1 MAAQNKRSQ
10 DELFAFLSLLSN
22 DQQLKLKYFSLESR
36 QVRKEFIISL
46 GFDPDLIRDSLSE
59 IPIQV
64 GTKTTN
70 LLDFL
75 ISKGV
80 DEVTPLPV
88 GIVLSALRSAGS
100 DASFAS
106 IEESFTDFQ
115 SKLGSSAGG
124 SAPQPRSIESIDP
137 RDADRLVERD
147 VVDTSRDQGLA
158 DFKDSSP
165 SRELSRDSGD
175 EFSASSRSKDDI
187 FSSPGKFSSQASET
201 KSPDNAYSLSR
212 FDQHN
217 DQLKSFSSQRSDL
230 ISSLMNRPSSDTVR
244 RDEPNDNREER
255 NVDRSISDT
264 QRTSEQRQISEQLI
278 NKASEQNPVIGIPA
292 RDLRGLASD
301 LRSAS
306 NDASRDT
313 PDSRETAGEI
323 RESNAEA
330 SKELTE
336 DKKEV
341 DKLDKSLANLKEED
355 PQLYKKYQDAMDTAD
370 ADKFMSSL
378 ASDLGDA
385 KISPQETIELLHA
398 FMSDTLTRLRSDPTI
413 PQDLLDRFVDSNIKS
428 LDEKES
434 DLAALTEAAAK
445 NDSSSDSNDSSS
457 DRSDSNKSDSNQGS
471 GGSDYVSVWLGPTLK
486 VVDFLIRTAFRVG
499 VGWTAKAEW
508 QQALKDAYEKGKS
521 GETDPDDPQTTNS

>member
-36 QVRKEFIISL
+36 QVRKDFIISL

-137 RDADRLVERD
+137 RDVDRLVERD
-147 VVDTSRDQGLA
+147 VVDTSRDQGLT
-158 DFKDSSP
+158 DFKDSAP

-187 FSSPGKFSSQASET
+187 FTSPGKFSSQASET
-201 KSPDNAYSLSR
+201 KSRDNAYSLSR

-217 DQLKSFSSQRSDL
+217 DQLNAYSSQRSDL
-230 ISSLMNRPSSDTVR
+230 ISSLIDRPSSDITR
-244 RDEPNDNREER
+244 SDER
-255 NVDRSISDT
+255 NDDRQERREDRNDDGSSSDV
-264 QRTSEQRQISEQLI
+264 QRTSEQRQ
-278 NKASEQNPVIGIPA
+278 
-292 RDLRGLASD
+292 
-301 LRSAS
+301 
-306 NDASRDT
+306 
-313 PDSRETAGEI
+313 TAGEI
-323 RESNAEA
+323 RESNEEA
-330 SKELTE
+330 SKELQE

-341 DKLDKSLANLKEED
+341 DKLDRSLANLKEED
-355 PQLYKKYQDAMDTAD
+355 PQLYKKYQDAMDSAD

-445 NDSSSDSNDSSS
+445 NDSSSDKS
-457 DRSDSNKSDSNQGS
+457 DTNKSDSNQGS
-471 GGSDYVSVWLGPTLK
+471 GGSDYVSVWLVPTLK

>member
-1 MAAQNKRSQ
+1 MAAQNKRSL
-10 DELFAFLSLLSN
+10 DELFAFLTLLSN

-36 QVRKEFIISL
+36 QVRRDFIATL
-46 GFDPDLIRDSLSE
+46 GFNPDLIRESLSE
-59 IPIQV
+59 IPIKV
-64 GTKTTN
+64 GIKTTN

-80 DEVTPLPV
+80 DEDTPLPV

-100 DASFAS
+100 DSSFAPIEASFS
-106 IEESFTDFQ
+106 DFQ
-115 SKLGSSAGG
+115 AKLGSSAGG
-124 SAPQPRSIESIDP
+124 SAPQPRSIESVDP

-147 VVDTSRDQGLA
+147 VVDTSRDQGMV

-175 EFSASSRSKDDI
+175 EFSALSRSKDDT
-187 FSSPGKFSSQASET
+187 FSSPGKFSSPASDT
-201 KSPDNAYSLSR
+201 KSPDNVYSLSR
-212 FDQHN
+212 LDQHN
-217 DQLKSFSSQRSDL
+217 DQLKSYSSQRSDL
-230 ISSLMNRPSSDTVR
+230 ISSLKDRSSGDTSG
-244 RDEPNDNREER
+244 RDERIDARQDRKQEREER
-255 NVDRSISDT
+255 REELDERKEDRQERKDDRLTSDA
-264 QRTSEQRQISEQLI
+264 QRTSDQRST
-278 NKASEQNPVIGIPA
+278 
-292 RDLRGLASD
+292 SD
-301 LRSAS
+301 LRSATS
-306 NDASRDT
+306 GTSRDT
-313 PDSRETAGEI
+313 ADSRETPGEI
-323 RESNAEA
+323 RESNEAA
-330 SKELTE
+330 SKELQE

-341 DKLDKSLANLKEED
+341 AKLDKSLANLKEED
-355 PQLYKKYQDAMDTAD
+355 PQLYKKYQDAMDSAD

-398 FMSDTLTRLRSDPTI
+398 FMSDTLTRLKSDPTI

-445 NDSSSDSNDSSS
+445 NDSSTDRNDSSN
-457 DRSDSNKSDSNQGS
+457 DRNDTNKSDSNQGS
-471 GGSDYVSVWLGPTLK
+471 GGSDDISVWLGPTLK

-499 VGWTAKAEW
+499 VGWKAKAEW
-508 QQALKDAYEKGKS
+508 QQALKDAYEKGKT